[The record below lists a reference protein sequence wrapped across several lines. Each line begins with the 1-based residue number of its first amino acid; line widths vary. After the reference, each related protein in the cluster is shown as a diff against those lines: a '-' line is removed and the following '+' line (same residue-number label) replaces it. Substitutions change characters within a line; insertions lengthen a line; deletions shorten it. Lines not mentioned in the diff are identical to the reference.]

1 MRVSMI
7 DIIRDVSLT
16 TLILFHMYSSY
27 STEYCTRN
35 HTVTVCIT
43 ILYQAKYLMFL

>member
-16 TLILFHMYSSY
+16 ALILFHMYS
-27 STEYCTRN
+27 TEYCTRT
-35 HTVTVCIT
+35 HTVTV
-43 ILYQAKYLMFL
+43 